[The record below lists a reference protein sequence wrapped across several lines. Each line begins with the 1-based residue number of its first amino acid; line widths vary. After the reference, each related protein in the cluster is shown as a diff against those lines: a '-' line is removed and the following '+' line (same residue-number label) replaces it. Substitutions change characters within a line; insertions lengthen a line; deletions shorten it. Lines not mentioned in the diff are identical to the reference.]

1 MRELLLEEQ
10 VEHTNMTT
18 AYEGLLADIISTVKT
33 LKSNVAA
40 GVGEI

>member
-10 VEHTNMTT
+10 VEHKSITT

-40 GVGEI
+40 GISEI